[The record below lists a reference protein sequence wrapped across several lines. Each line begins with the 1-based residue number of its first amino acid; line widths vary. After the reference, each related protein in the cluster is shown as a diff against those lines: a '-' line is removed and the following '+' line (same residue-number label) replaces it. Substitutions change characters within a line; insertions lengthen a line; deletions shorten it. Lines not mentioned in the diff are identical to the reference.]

1 MSDVDTAFTYWSAD
15 RIVPKTQADTALVYQ
30 AFKAGWEIAMSQQQV
45 AASVSPLTGT
55 IQSRTIRA
63 ALEFFREQ
71 ILTAQPEE
79 VTTGEWLSADQVTE
93 LLKEYGS

>member
-1 MSDVDTAFTYWSAD
+1 MGQLQTAQS
-15 RIVPKTQADTALVYQ
+15 
-30 AFKAGWEIAMSQQQV
+30 S
-45 AASVSPLTGT
+45 SPLTGT

-79 VTTGEWLSADQVTE
+79 VTTGEWLSAEAVTE
-93 LLKEYGS
+93 MLREYPV